1 MSLFEVM
8 FCPREIDFMSTVC
21 KQLTVLTVAHIRAH
35 ACVDIL
41 RMCLFRPMYK
51 PRIWSRRCFET
62 SDRLQYVVLK
72 Q

>member
-35 ACVDIL
+35 ACM
-41 RMCLFRPMYK
+41 RGY
-51 PRIWSRRCFET
+51 FEDV
-62 SDRLQYVVLK
+62 SVPSNV
-72 Q
+72 